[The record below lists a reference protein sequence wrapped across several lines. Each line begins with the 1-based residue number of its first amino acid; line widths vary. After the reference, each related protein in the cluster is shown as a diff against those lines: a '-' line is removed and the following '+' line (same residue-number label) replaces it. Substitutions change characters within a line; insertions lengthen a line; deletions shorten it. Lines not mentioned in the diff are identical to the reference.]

1 MEHAS
6 RTLSRRSFL
15 RGLAG
20 VAGAS
25 VLAACRSTATP
36 PPPSPVASPT
46 SAAAQPAT
54 ATATVDTAAAGTPA
68 RPTATAA
75 PVAAP
80 ASPAPGRATPADRVL
95 PLFDT
100 HVHYSEDAWGVVP
113 IDQALRLM
121 DQAGTRL
128 ALVSSTP
135 DAGTIALH
143 QADLR
148 RVIPVLRPY
157 RTRGDMASWF
167 EDPSIPPYLEERLA
181 LGVHRGIGEF
191 HLYGEGAATPV
202 VAQIVRLAV
211 GRGLFLHA
219 HSDQRAV
226 EGLFAVDPAARV
238 LWAHAGFAGP
248 AAVRAMVERY
258 PNLSVE
264 FAFRADVASG
274 GRLDPGWREV
284 LEAHPARFMVGT
296 DSYTTGRWTAMPAI
310 LGEVRAW
317 CASLPPE
324 LGDNL
329 AWRNAARL
337 LGVDEAVFRES

>member
-1 MEHAS
+1 MRRAAKL
-6 RTLSRRSFL
+6 LSRRSFL
-15 RGLAG
+15 RRLAG
-20 VAGAS
+20 VAGVSA
-25 VLAACRSTATP
+25 LAACRSTATP
-36 PPPSPVASPT
+36 PAPSPVASAT
-46 SAAAQPAT
+46 SAPAQPASAT
-54 ATATVDTAAAGTPA
+54 ATATAVATGTPA
-68 RPTATAA
+68 RPTATATPA
-75 PVAAP
+75 AAP
-80 ASPAPGRATPADRVL
+80 ASPGPGRATPTGRVL

-100 HVHYSEDAWGVVP
+100 HVHYSQDAWGVVP
-113 IDQALRLM
+113 VEQALRLM

-143 QADLR
+143 QAAPQ

-157 RTRGDMASWF
+157 RTAGDLASWF
-167 EDPSIPPYLEERLA
+167 EDPTIPAYLEERLA

-191 HLYGEGAATPV
+191 HLYGEAAATPV
-202 VAQIVRLAV
+202 VARVVRLAV
-211 GRGLFLHA
+211 ERGLFLHA
-219 HSDQRAV
+219 HSDERAV
-226 EGLFAVDPAARV
+226 AGLFAVDPAARV

-258 PNLSVE
+258 PNLWVE

-274 GRLDPGWREV
+274 GRLDPAWRAV
-284 LEAHPARFMVGT
+284 LEAHPERYMVGT
-296 DSYTTGRWTAMPAI
+296 DSYTIGRWTAMPAI
-310 LGEVRAW
+310 LGEVRTW

-337 LGVDEAVFRES
+337 LGVDEAVFREG